1 MFLLVAAV
9 GEAGIGYLEE
19 EVLAGLVLA
28 GDLPYPL
35 PDLVGA
41 FQPPRFRRCPDL
53 LQILLG
59 GGQQGLALAG
69 ARSAVTQS
77 MPRAC
82 RRGNARTPPARPRPG
97 ESVRRAE
104 RRRRTAGSGHPW

>member
-9 GEAGIGYLEE
+9 GEAGIGYLAE
-19 EVLAGLVLA
+19 EVPAGLVLA

-69 ARSAVTQS
+69 PVGFKERVPAADQPLARVV
-77 MPRAC
+77 RV
-82 RRGNARTPPARPRPG
+82 GDLG
-97 ESVRRAE
+97 EILRIE
-104 RRRRTAGSGHPW
+104 Q